1 MVETTPLPIACTL
14 TGASLEER
22 ATWLGRLGKAG
33 LIEGVREGDQLRLR
47 FRAEVGD
54 DVRALVRAE
63 NECCPFLLF
72 HLESGAA
79 EVALAVTGPSEA
91 GPVLDAM
98 LAALYG
104 SGRSTRI

>member
-1 MVETTPLPIACTL
+1 MADPTPLPVACTL

-22 ATWLGRLGKAG
+22 AAWLGTLGETA
-33 LIEGVREGDQLRLR
+33 LIEAIRDGDQLRLR
-47 FRAEVGD
+47 FRAEAGD
-54 DVRALVRAE
+54 DVRTLVRAE
-63 NECCPFLLF
+63 NECCPFLSF
-72 HLESGAA
+72 HIESGAA

>member
-1 MVETTPLPIACTL
+1 MAEPVPLPIACTL
-14 TGASLEER
+14 TGASLDER
-22 ATWLGRLGKAG
+22 AAWLGTLGKTA
-33 LIEGVREGDQLRLR
+33 LIDAVREGDQLRLR
-47 FRAEVGD
+47 FRAEAAD
-54 DVRALVRAE
+54 DVRTLVRAE
-63 NECCPFLLF
+63 NECCPFLAF

-91 GPVLDAM
+91 APVLDAM